1 MLEKMIAHDFIATGG
16 WKMSNTLDLA
26 GSSDFV
32 TKVSATL

>member
-1 MLEKMIAHDFIATGG
+1 MIVHDFIATGG
-16 WKMSNTLDLA
+16 WKMSDTLNLT